1 MKKETQRTN
10 NPYKYSDTN
19 KRYQT
24 FDYYLRSLFGEKCA
38 KISLDAG
45 FTCPNIDGTLSR
57 GGCIYCSG
65 GSSGAECEGSL
76 AEQYARGREVMARKW
91 GCKKFIPYLQAHT
104 NTYGDPGYLREKYAE
119 AARYPGACAVSIA
132 TRADC
137 LGDGVLAVL
146 EELCRVTDVFVEL
159 GLQSRYDETAKLINR
174 CMSTEE
180 FIRGYTSLSAL
191 PVRRCIHI
199 INGLP
204 GEDAEHMEETA
215 RFVASLHP
223 EMVKIHM
230 LYVTEGTRLAETYR
244 GGGIKLL
251 TKDEYVAVTARQLA
265 LLPPDTV
272 IGRLTGDAPG
282 DSLIAPEWTRKKV
295 CVLNDID
302 KYMYANGLYQGKE
315 YK

>member
-1 MKKETQRTN
+1 MKQTK
-10 NPYKYSDTN
+10 NPYPFSDNN
-19 KRYQT
+19 KRYHT
-24 FDYYLRSLFGEKCA
+24 FDYFCKKTYGKKCA
-38 KISLDAG
+38 KLPVDIGLS
-45 FTCPNIDGTLSR
+45 CPNVDGSR
-57 GGCIYCSG
+57 GTGGCIYCSG
-65 GSSGAECEGSL
+65 RGSGDFAPPSSL
-76 AEQYARGREVMARKW
+76 SVTEQLDRGVSAVSSKW
-91 GCKKFIPYLQAHT
+91 SDVLYIPYFQAHT

-180 FIRGYTSLSAL
+180 FVRGYTSLSAL

-204 GEDAEHMEETA
+204 GEDAEHMVETA

-251 TKDEYVAVTARQLA
+251 TKDEYVAVTAKQLT